1 MPNRYAQCS
10 LINTP
15 YLLALLSV
23 FCVSLALAQGD
34 TELEIEGDIALEI
47 EGDVAFV
54 EDDMMSPEQ
63 LMLRTVDRRLD
74 LDLSAAPITPDY
86 EIISKPNAP
95 APEPYV
101 VPLQEV
107 QPDDVTVIAAAE
119 KVEPDPFEGFTIIEA
134 AEKAKPKLLDTWL
147 IVQDNAIESVGEAGV
162 YARVSQEYDLGQ
174 CLPGF
179 DCPASGM
186 ELPEWPAEAVR
197 SDSNTAPSEVF
208 RFDVITPF
216 SPIPE
221 LDALP
226 FPTN

>member
-10 LINTP
+10 LISAP
-15 YLLALLSV
+15 YLLALLPL

-34 TELEIEGDIALEI
+34 SELEAKD
-47 EGDVAFV
+47 DVAFA

-63 LMLRTVDRRLD
+63 LMLRTIDRRLE
-74 LDLSAAPITPDY
+74 LGLATTPIAPEY
-86 EIISKPNAP
+86 EIISKKNPP
-95 APEPYV
+95 LPEPYV

-107 QPDDVTVIAAAE
+107 QPDNVTVIEAVE
-119 KVEPDPFEGFTIIEA
+119 KVEPNPFEGFTIIEA

-147 IVQDNAIESVGEAGV
+147 VVQDNVLESTGEEAV
-162 YARVSQEYDLGQ
+162 YARVSGQYDLGQ

-179 DCPASGM
+179 DCPATEM
-186 ELPEWPAEAVR
+186 ELPEWPAEAFS
-197 SDSNTAPSEVF
+197 SDNNTVPSEVF

-221 LDALP
+221 LDELP
-226 FPTN
+226 FPAN